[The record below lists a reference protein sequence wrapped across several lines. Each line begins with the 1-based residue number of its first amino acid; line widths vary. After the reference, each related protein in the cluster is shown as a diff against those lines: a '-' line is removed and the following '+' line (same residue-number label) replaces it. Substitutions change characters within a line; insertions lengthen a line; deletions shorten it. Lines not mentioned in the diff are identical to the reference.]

1 MSKMS
6 RKQRAYEAYK
16 LDWMI
21 KHQYTLADL
30 IKELQ
35 SCIEEVDE
43 DEAIDLNEIFENWE
57 FDFGFHSEIWACYE
71 EFCENEYQDKEYIK
85 QLLGEE

>member
-1 MSKMS
+1 
-6 RKQRAYEAYK
+6 
-16 LDWMI
+16 MI
-21 KHQYTLADL
+21 KHKYTLADL

-35 SCIEEVDE
+35 SCIEEIDE
-43 DEAIDLNEIFENWE
+43 DEVIDLSEIFENWE
-57 FDFGFHSEIWACYE
+57 FDFGFHSEVWACYE